1 MNIGIIGLGLMGG
14 SIAFAL
20 KGQHNIYAY
29 DISHESLQ
37 YALDN
42 GVIDQAYFDLDKLM
56 AQIDIVFLCVY
67 PKTCISFIVENQ
79 NKFKSNTIIIE
90 ISGVKSGLIN
100 EVLPLL
106 RKDIDLVFTHPIAG
120 REKTG
125 IYHAQKSIFVNQNY
139 VIVPTKKNKKE
150 SLQVAAT
157 LAMQMGFKN
166 VSYLSAEEHDEII
179 AYTSQL
185 AHVLALALMES
196 DNQKYDTAK
205 LIGDSFRDLTRISMI
220 NEDLWSELLIENKDF
235 LLPQIDKMINSIEK
249 YRKAIEAKDVET
261 LTSLMRKA
269 KEMRLSLEKE
279 VAE

>member
-14 SIAFAL
+14 SIALSL
-20 KGQHNIYAY
+20 KGQHNIYAF
-29 DISHESLQ
+29 DISRESLQ

-42 GVIDQAYFDLDKLM
+42 GVIDQAYFDLEKLL
-56 AQIDIVFLCVY
+56 AQIDIAFLCVY
-67 PKTCISFIVENQ
+67 PKACANFILENQ
-79 NKFKSNTIIIE
+79 SKFKADTIIIE
-90 ISGVKSGLIN
+90 ISGIKSGLVN
-100 EVLPLL
+100 EVIPLL

-120 REKTG
+120 REKIG
-125 IYHAQKSIFVNQNY
+125 IYHSQKSIFENQNY

-150 SLQVAAT
+150 SLQIATT

-166 VSYLSAEEHDEII
+166 VSYLTAEEHDEII

-196 DNQKYDTAK
+196 DSQKYDTAK

-220 NEDLWSELLIENKDF
+220 NEALWSELLIENKEY
-235 LLPQIDKMINSIEK
+235 LLPQIDKMIESIGK
-249 YRKAIEAKDVET
+249 YRTVIEAKDVES
-261 LTSLMRKA
+261 LTNLMRKA
-269 KEMRLSLEKE
+269 KEMRLALEKE